1 MGEKIHIVEGIR
13 ANDRLA
19 FEEIAFDVISVGGT
33 KDEVV
38 VRQDPT
44 FGTWTYEFSGI
55 EEAPLY
61 DPSNPDTHIARG
73 QQQMIFIDSKYL
85 FHSFDDPEKFDRN
98 INIARRSIWRAQSSR
113 RLLAPAIILDTIAAA
128 AKGEEMPPL
137 PTK

>member
-73 QQQMIFIDSKYL
+73 QQQMIFIDWDNTL
-85 FHSFDDPEKFDRN
+85 SF
-98 INIARRSIWRAQSSR
+98 RSLENRAAVVMLRYSEASGWLGRSGQMLRSTS
-113 RLLAPAIILDTIAAA
+113 A
-128 AKGEEMPPL
+128 
-137 PTK
+137 